1 MGTTL
6 YNKQME
12 VCVHS
17 WAKQVVVPNTELRYF
32 GVLEDFRLAG
42 AHNIAVVQDMSARY
56 SGIVNMVHP

>member
-17 WAKQVVVPNTELRYF
+17 WAKQVLEPITELRYF

-42 AHNIAVVQDMSARY
+42 AHNTAVVQDMLVRY
-56 SGIVNMVHP
+56 SGTVNMVHL